1 VCRRR
6 SPDKHSPRLKAGFFC
21 YSLCWGILTAEI
33 GRNNPPLGGCEHLSP
48 LAKLEPSTECP
59 LIYTVILVAG
69 VFTQPVSTLEADNVE
84 EARKKAEDLYP
95 RTELALVVDED
106 D

>member
-1 VCRRR
+1 M
-6 SPDKHSPRLKAGFFC
+6 
-21 YSLCWGILTAEI
+21 
-33 GRNNPPLGGCEHLSP
+33 
-48 LAKLEPSTECP
+48 ECP